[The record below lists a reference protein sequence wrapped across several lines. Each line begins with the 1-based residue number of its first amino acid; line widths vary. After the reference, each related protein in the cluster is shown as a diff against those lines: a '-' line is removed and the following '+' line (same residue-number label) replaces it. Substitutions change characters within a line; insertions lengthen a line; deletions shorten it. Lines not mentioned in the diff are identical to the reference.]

1 MRKINFNNKVENSGS
16 TSTGRV
22 FASDINEIKEV
33 VNENSD
39 LTSIAI
45 TNLQNTD
52 STLQNGIIIVDE
64 KISASQGNLLGGIA
78 FDAIAPTPGVN
89 GRYIFTSSGSCTWIT
104 DGATIVAINDEV
116 LVTYTAPSTYV
127 YTYLQVA
134 GNYIPKTDVKQ
145 VIGTSETDVVSQNVV
160 NRIVGNQFTIIGETL
175 NTTGGFISNATLKRT
190 GYLTIDR
197 TQDLTF
203 RGYDNA
209 GTTISLCFF
218 YDINYV
224 PISGYTT
231 GSAGEKTVTIP
242 AEDIPTNAVYI
253 IVSADVTDD
262 DTFVLGVNTCSS
274 MGESLRNKLST
285 SQLKTTII
293 EDKAGSPLDATA
305 AKLLV
310 AKSVGKNLFN
320 PSDTG
325 VELGHYIN
333 YTNGNAMVNSNYNAT
348 GFIPVIAGETYSMP
362 YIYMIAYYNAAKAY
376 ISGIETAT
384 KTQTAPAGAAY
395 IRCTI
400 DTAAWDSFQFEHGT
414 LVTYY
419 ERYTELSGM
428 PIEPTPEIILPD
440 KIYAVVGD
448 TLQLFKR
455 GFVKAV
461 NPYNYDVFISCA
473 KGGQFP
479 RYWEYTPVSG
489 DIGTTSFVVYVK
501 NANGEV
507 LTIKEVSLIT
517 IAAVQ
522 SPAAATTVLCVGDS
536 LTTAGEW
543 CQEASRRLI
552 GTGGAPAGL
561 ALSNILFKG
570 RKTGGG
576 IGWEGNGGWQ
586 WSSYATAGVSA
597 YRFTVSGVTTPPALG
612 AVYINN
618 GEYFT
623 VMEINITLGSGSILC
638 TNYYGNAPEAS
649 GTLTKDSGLG
659 DATISFSASAADSG
673 NPFWDST
680 AGALDFSAYVNT
692 YMDGA
697 CSSVYFLLT
706 WNGQA
711 GNKSDFS
718 YDIGVAKTLIDHIH
732 TNYPSC
738 KIKIM
743 GIPLPSVNGGVGSD
757 YKGSGSYSNPYGL
770 VVTALNLNNAYQ
782 NWCNEAAYS
791 GFMEFVN
798 ISAQFDAENNMQEA
812 AKPVNTRSSKT
823 ETIGTNGV
831 HPGTEGQY
839 QIADGVFRNF
849 IANFCQ

>member
-52 STLQNGIIIVDE
+52 STLQNEIIIVDE

-116 LVTYTAPSTYV
+116 LVTYTASSTYV

-145 VIGTSETDVVSQNVV
+145 VLGTSETNVVSQNVV
-160 NRIVGNQFTIIGETL
+160 NRIVGNQFTIIGQIL
-175 NTTGGFISNATLKRT
+175 NSAGGFLINETAKRT
-190 GYLTIDR
+190 DYLMIDPAKNI
-197 TQDLTF
+197 TL

-209 GTTISLCFF
+209 GVSISLCYF
-218 YDINYV
+218 YDLNYV

-231 GSAGEKTVTIP
+231 GSVGEKTVTIP
-242 AEDIPTNAVYI
+242 AGDVPINAVYI
-253 IVSADVTDD
+253 IVSADVADHAA
-262 DTFVLGVNTCSS
+262 FIIGVNTCSLL
-274 MGESLRNKLST
+274 GKSLREKLSI
-285 SQLKTTII
+285 SQLKTTIT
-293 EDKAGSPLDATA
+293 EEVTGSPLDATA

-310 AKSVGKNLFN
+310 AKSIGKNLFN
-320 PSDTG
+320 PNDTG
-325 VELGHYIN
+325 VQLGHYIN
-333 YTNGNAMVNSNYNAT
+333 YTNGNAMANAGYNAT
-348 GFIPVIAGETYSMP
+348 GFIPVVAGQTYTMS

-461 NPYNYDVFISCA
+461 NPYNYDVFISCI

-479 RYWEYTPVSG
+479 RYWEYTPALGDVGTTPFVAYIKNGNG
-489 DIGTTSFVVYVK
+489 DI
-501 NANGEV
+501 

-517 IAAVQ
+517 VAAVQ
-522 SPAAATTVLCVGDS
+522 SPSAATTILCVGDS
-536 LTTAGEW
+536 LTTSGEW

-552 GTGGAPAGL
+552 GTGGSPAGL

-597 YRFTVSGVTTPPALG
+597 YRFTVSGITTPPALG
-612 AVYINN
+612 AVYANN

-659 DATISFSASAADSG
+659 DATITFSASALDSG
-673 NPFWDST
+673 NPFWDAM
-680 AGALDFSAYVNT
+680 AGALDFPTYVNT
-692 YMDGA
+692 YMSGA
-697 CSSVYFLLT
+697 CDSIYFLLT

-718 YDIGVAKTLIDHIH
+718 YEIGVAKTLIDHIH

-743 GIPLPSVNGGVGSD
+743 GIPLPSLNGGIGIDYQGS
-757 YKGSGSYSNPYGL
+757 SSYSNPYGL

-812 AKPVNTRSSKT
+812 EKPVNTRSSKT
-823 ETIGTNGV
+823 EMVGINGV
-831 HPGTEGQY
+831 HPDIEGQN
-839 QIADGVFRNF
+839 QIADVVYRNF